1 MRRPLGASPVRRSA
15 LPRLQRWIKDP
26 FPALSHVVGA
36 MLSVVALVVL
46 LLHTHGRIRLIVGFA
61 VYGASLIALYSAS
74 ALAHGL
80 HVSPKTSDR
89 LDRFDYA
96 AIFLLIAG
104 TYTPLCLVT
113 LRGPWGWSL
122 LSVEWIMATVGIVAV
137 GFGRSGSDWFRVAIY
152 CAMGW
157 LALFAVGPLIAA
169 LPAWGIAWLAAG
181 GACYS
186 IGAVI
191 FAFDRPHL
199 WPGVFHAH
207 DLWHVL
213 VLGGSA
219 CHFLLVF
226 NFVALP

>member
-1 MRRPLGASPVRRSA
+1 
-15 LPRLQRWIKDP
+15 LPALQRWIKDP
-26 FPALSHVVGA
+26 FPTLSHAVGA
-36 MLSVVALVVL
+36 LLSIVALVAL
-46 LLHTHGRIRLIVGFA
+46 LLHSHGRIRLIVGFA
-61 VYGASLIALYSAS
+61 IYGVSLILLYSAS

-80 HVSPKTSDR
+80 RVSPKNSDR

-122 LSVEWIMATVGIVAV
+122 LGLEWTMATVGIIAV
-137 GFGRSGSDWFRVAIY
+137 VFGRTGSNWFRVAIY

-157 LALFAVGPLIAA
+157 LAVFAVGPLLSA
-169 LPAWGIAWLAAG
+169 LPPRGIAWLVAG

-191 FAFDRPHL
+191 FALDRPHL
-199 WPGVFHAH
+199 WPGFFHAH

-226 NFVALP
+226 NFVASA

>member
-1 MRRPLGASPVRRSA
+1 MAGLR
-15 LPRLQRWIKDP
+15 RWIKDP
-26 FPALSHVVGA
+26 FPALSHFAGA
-36 MLSVVALVVL
+36 MFSIAALVEL

-80 HVSPKTSDR
+80 YVSPKNSDR

-122 LSVEWIMATVGIVAV
+122 LGVEWAMATVGIIIVA
-137 GFGRSGSDWFRVAIY
+137 FGRGCSDWFRVLIY

-157 LALFAVGPLIAA
+157 LVLIAVGPLVSA
-169 LPAWGIAWLAAG
+169 LPARGIAWLVAG

-191 FAFDRPHL
+191 FACDRPHL

-219 CHFLLVF
+219 CHFLLVL
-226 NFVALP
+226 NFVALA